1 MNGEKTMRQQNFELL
16 DRKLAKKNAE
26 LQEVRETRKK
36 LEDKEK
42 AIKSAIEK
50 LQNQKIEFI
59 FEQVKKEIRSEN
71 LNVTSSAVTP
81 LLEVLR
87 KNHQTL
93 EIESASVDNT
103 FAKTNKEPDSKKI
116 NSEESL
122 ASRANSVTAFIQK

>member
-1 MNGEKTMRQQNFELL
+1 MRQTNFELL
-16 DRKLAKKNAE
+16 DKKLAKKNAE

-59 FEQVKKEIRSEN
+59 FEQVKKEIKSEN

-87 KNHQTL
+87 KNHQTV

-116 NSEESL
+116 NSEEILS
-122 ASRANSVTAFIQK
+122 SRANSVTAVIQK

>member
-1 MNGEKTMRQQNFELL
+1 MRQTNFELL
-16 DRKLAKKNAE
+16 DKKLAKKNAE

-59 FEQVKKEIRSEN
+59 FEQVKKEIKSEN
-71 LNVTSSAVTP
+71 LNVTSSAVIP

-87 KNHQTL
+87 KNHQTV

-116 NSEESL
+116 DSEEILS
-122 ASRANSVTAFIQK
+122 SRANSVTAFVQK

>member
-1 MNGEKTMRQQNFELL
+1 MNGEKTMRQTNFELL
-16 DRKLAKKNAE
+16 DKKLAKKNAE

-59 FEQVKKEIRSEN
+59 FEQVKKEIKSEN

-103 FAKTNKEPDSKKI
+103 NKEPDSKKI

>member
-1 MNGEKTMRQQNFELL
+1 MRQTNFELL
-16 DRKLAKKNAE
+16 DKKLAKKNAE

-50 LQNQKIEFI
+50 LQNQKIEII

-71 LNVTSSAVTP
+71 LNVTSSAVMP

-87 KNHQTL
+87 KNHQTV

-116 NSEESL
+116 NSEEILS
-122 ASRANSVTAFIQK
+122 SRANSVTAVIQK

>member
-1 MNGEKTMRQQNFELL
+1 MNGEKTMRQTNFELL
-16 DRKLAKKNAE
+16 DKKLAKKNAE

-42 AIKSAIEK
+42 EIKSAIEK

-59 FEQVKKEIRSEN
+59 FEQVKKEIKSEN
-71 LNVTSSAVTP
+71 LNVTSSAVDP

-87 KNHQTL
+87 KNHQIVET
-93 EIESASVDNT
+93 ESASVDNS

-116 NSEESL
+116 NSEEILS
-122 ASRANSVTAFIQK
+122 SRANSVTAFVQK

>member
-1 MNGEKTMRQQNFELL
+1 MRQTNFELL
-16 DRKLAKKNAE
+16 DKKLAKKNAE

-50 LQNQKIEFI
+50 LQNQKIEII
-59 FEQVKKEIRSEN
+59 FEQVKKEIKSEN
-71 LNVTSSAVTP
+71 LNVTSSAVMP

-87 KNHQTL
+87 KNHQTV

-116 NSEESL
+116 DSEEILS
-122 ASRANSVTAFIQK
+122 SRANSVTAFVQK

>member
-1 MNGEKTMRQQNFELL
+1 MRQTNFELL
-16 DRKLAKKNAE
+16 DKKLAKKNAE

-42 AIKSAIEK
+42 AIKSDIEK

-71 LNVTSSAVTP
+71 LNVTSSAVMP

-87 KNHQTL
+87 KNHQTV
-93 EIESASVDNT
+93 EIESASVDNS

>member
-1 MNGEKTMRQQNFELL
+1 MRQTNFELL
-16 DRKLAKKNAE
+16 DKKLAKKNAE

-71 LNVTSSAVTP
+71 LNVTSSAVMP

-87 KNHQTL
+87 KNHQTV
-93 EIESASVDNT
+93 EIESASVDNS

-116 NSEESL
+116 NSEEILS
-122 ASRANSVTAFIQK
+122 SRANSVTAFVQK

>member
-1 MNGEKTMRQQNFELL
+1 
-16 DRKLAKKNAE
+16 
-26 LQEVRETRKK
+26 

-42 AIKSAIEK
+42 AIKSAVEK

-71 LNVTSSAVTP
+71 LNVTSSAVMP

-87 KNHQTL
+87 KNHQTV

-116 NSEESL
+116 DSEEIL
-122 ASRANSVTAFIQK
+122 ASRANSVTAVIQK

>member
-1 MNGEKTMRQQNFELL
+1 MRQTNFELL
-16 DRKLAKKNAE
+16 DKKLAKKNAE

-42 AIKSAIEK
+42 EIKSAIEK
-50 LQNQKIEFI
+50 LQNQKIEII
-59 FEQVKKEIRSEN
+59 FEQVKKEIKSEN

-87 KNHQTL
+87 KNHQTV
-93 EIESASVDNT
+93 ESESASVDS

-116 NSEESL
+116 DSDEIL
-122 ASRANSVTAFIQK
+122 TSRANSVTSVIQK

>member
-1 MNGEKTMRQQNFELL
+1 MRQTNFELL
-16 DRKLAKKNAE
+16 DKKLAKKNAE

-42 AIKSAIEK
+42 EIKSAIEK

-59 FEQVKKEIRSEN
+59 FEQVKKEIKSEN
-71 LNVTSSAVTP
+71 LNVTSSAVIP

-87 KNHQTL
+87 KNHQTV

-116 NSEESL
+116 DSEEILS
-122 ASRANSVTAFIQK
+122 SRANSVTAFVQK

>member
-1 MNGEKTMRQQNFELL
+1 MRQNNFEMIEK
-16 DRKLAKKNAE
+16 KLAKKNAE

-42 AIKSAIEK
+42 EIKSAIEK

-59 FEQVKKEIRSEN
+59 FEQVKKEIKSEN

-93 EIESASVDNT
+93 EIESESVDNT

-116 NSEESL
+116 DSDEIL
-122 ASRANSVTAFIQK
+122 TSRANSVTSVIQK